1 MLRLRDAKGL
11 RYMAH
16 LLRHPSRGFPA
27 HELFQSV
34 DVRSDKAVDLD
45 HDPLDHVEQV
55 VDALRVER
63 ARSAVSKRIK
73 AALKKIH
80 TLHPPLGRYLRATIK
95 TGHVCSY
102 VPDEVKP
109 PVWEA

>member
-1 MLRLRDAKGL
+1 M
-11 RYMAH
+11 
-16 LLRHPSRGFPA
+16 
-27 HELFQSV
+27 
-34 DVRSDKAVDLD
+34 DVRRDEGVDLARDPPD
-45 HDPLDHVEQV
+45 HMEQV

-80 TLHPPLGRYLRATIK
+80 ALHPPLGRYLRATIK

-102 VPDEVKP
+102 VPDEAKP
-109 PVWEA
+109 PIWEA